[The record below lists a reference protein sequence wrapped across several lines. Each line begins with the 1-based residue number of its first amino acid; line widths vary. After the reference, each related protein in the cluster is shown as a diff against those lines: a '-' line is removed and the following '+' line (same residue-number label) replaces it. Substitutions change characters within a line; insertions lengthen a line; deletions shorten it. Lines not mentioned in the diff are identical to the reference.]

1 MIRDYSRKSDPKI
14 HLIYCI
20 DVGRYVEQV
29 HIAVGRYDIC
39 FC

>member
-20 DVGRYVEQV
+20 DVGRYVG
-29 HIAVGRYDIC
+29 AGSYCSR
-39 FC
+39 